1 MKSLAGIGQTLFSIV
16 MYLIG
21 ACLIGLALAPV
32 AYTLLW
38 AWPLMAH
45 WSLIHKSIAFS
56 LLLGLGYFVFGF
68 MLALETVGLRYV
80 LGLKLKEGEHS
91 LFSLAAAK
99 WAFTNATM
107 LIVNLLF
114 MDFMRLTPFLPLY
127 YSLMGAKIGKGV
139 QINTKGIADV
149 SLVEIGD
156 DSVIGGDAVI
166 IGHIVE
172 HGKLKLKRTVIGKKV
187 TIGLGAVVMPGC
199 IIGDKSLVAARS
211 VLSKNTQVQD
221 GSIFAGTPAKFI
233 KTVGS

>member
-1 MKSLAGIGQTLFSIV
+1 MSHWPLIQKSL
-16 MYLIG
+16 
-21 ACLIGLALAPV
+21 
-32 AYTLLW
+32 
-38 AWPLMAH
+38 
-45 WSLIHKSIAFS
+45 AFS

-68 MLALETVGLRYV
+68 MLVLETVGLRYA
-80 LGLKLKEGEHS
+80 LGLKLKEGEYS
-91 LFSLAAAK
+91 FFSLAGVK
-99 WAFTNATM
+99 WAFTNAAM

-127 YSLMGAKIGKGV
+127 YRLMGARIGKRV

-149 SLVEIGD
+149 SLIEIGD

-172 HGKLKLKRTVIGKKV
+172 HGKLKLKRTVIGRKT

-199 IIGDKSLVAARS
+199 VIGDKSLVAARA
-211 VLSKNTQVQD
+211 VLSKNTQVPD

-233 KTVGS
+233 KIIGS